1 MFDIDYAVCVT
12 EEMRRTAM
20 NEKSDYMRDK
30 FNHLLCHFMAKE
42 ISNDDMYIDDL
53 SRCISVKTFL
63 DKDKFI
69 GLSISVKTK
78 DSELSSVITEYLF
91 DEIYSSKVEIDIYGS
106 NMRAIYFV
114 GEESFVF
121 VNSEDNTKT
130 NPLPNKC
137 IEFMNLIHDIAENY
151 FNH

>member
-1 MFDIDYAVCVT
+1 MFDIDYALCVA
-12 EEMRRTAM
+12 EEMRRTAI

-30 FNHLLCHFMAKE
+30 FNYLLCRFMAKE

-69 GLSISVKTK
+69 GLSISIKTK

-114 GEESFVF
+114 CEESFVF

-130 NPLPNKC
+130 NPLTNKC

>member
-1 MFDIDYAVCVT
+1 MFDIDYALCVA
-12 EEMRRTAM
+12 EEMRHTAM
-20 NEKSDYMRDK
+20 NEKSNYMRDK
-30 FNHLLCHFMAKE
+30 FNHLLCRFMAKE

-53 SRCISVKTFL
+53 SRCISIKTFL
-63 DKDKFI
+63 DNDKFI
-69 GLSISVKTK
+69 GLSISIKTK

-106 NMRAIYFV
+106 HMRAIYFV

-121 VNSEDNTKT
+121 VNSEYNTKT

>member
-1 MFDIDYAVCVT
+1 MLCVLQKKCVVLQS
-12 EEMRRTAM
+12 M
-20 NEKSDYMRDK
+20 KSLTMRDK
-30 FNHLLCHFMAKE
+30 FNYLLCRFMAKE
-42 ISNDDMYIDDL
+42 ISNDDMYIYDL

-69 GLSISVKTK
+69 GLSISIKTK

-91 DEIYSSKVEIDIYGS
+91 DEIYSSKVGIDIYGS